1 MFERFTEQSRRVVV
15 LAQEEARMLGHNH
28 IGSEHLLLGLLH
40 EQGTIAADVL
50 ASAGIT
56 VEAARSQVEELAGP
70 GDKLRPSGHIP
81 FTQRAKKIL
90 ELSLREALEQ
100 RKTYIGTEHILLAL
114 MRDADGTG
122 ARVLERLGGSLP
134 ALRQQVLEASEEA
147 AAGPATTTVIP
158 AEEMWTADWR
168 HAQGFAREPRF
179 PPPGHPGPPGA
190 HADRP
195 APGQHRAPPRPRR
208 RRGNRAGIPRSGHV
222 GQPAPGCHRAPPRHR
237 RGPGGRRRRTRKRG
251 RVGVVSHRK
260 INCLTGAVQH
270 RLNCFCPVPEGFC
283 HVLARARP
291 PVSSARHP

>member
-70 GDKLRPSGHIP
+70 GDKSLPSGHIP

-134 ALRQQVLEASEEA
+134 DLRQRVLEASEA
-147 AAGPATTTVIP
+147 AASGPATTTVIP
-158 AEEMWTADWR
+158 GDEMWTADWR
-168 HAQGFAREPRF
+168 RAQGFAREPRF
-179 PPPGHPGPPGA
+179 PPPAALARQVLTPIDRRLAGIERHLGIA
-190 HADRP
+190 ADEEA
-195 APGQHRAPPRPRR
+195 APGF
-208 RRGNRAGIPRSGHV
+208 RGLVMSVNRHLAAIERHLGIAEDREAGEE
-222 GQPAPGCHRAPPRHR
+222 
-237 RGPGGRRRRTRKRG
+237 GPEKE
-251 RVGVVSHRK
+251 
-260 INCLTGAVQH
+260 A
-270 RLNCFCPVPEGFC
+270 E
-283 HVLARARP
+283 
-291 PVSSARHP
+291 